1 MDINEVKK
9 FIQDKIETD
18 KLTQKVRTIIKE
30 KKWEKQDLKEGF
42 KESFKPLIKPQ
53 QELNKQIREQ
63 NEENNE
69 QIQQIQQNQLALTE
83 GLAANRLALTQGLD
97 TMAQLLA
104 LEQGRDKQEPFDDDD
119 QFEDSRSQPSSPITE
134 GIPKKTFDPSTGAI
148 PKYQKLIPDMNLTA
162 REVHDLTSAGFVR
175 PTNLINLNK
184 SELDTLLDR
193 TNKVIRSVNGEVN
206 GLNRKKNKTKEEEK
220 NIREK
225 TKSKEVLIEY
235 KKVVQAHITALHF
248 KHGSGVYFN
257 NPHQLLNRLEL
268 LAGSILAGNNGVIPE
283 FSQLIHFLN
292 QINVISKKQL
302 NDLLK
307 NYLNIR

>member
-9 FIQDKIETD
+9 FIQNKIETD
-18 KLTQKVRTIIKE
+18 KLTQKVREVIKE

-63 NEENNE
+63 NEENNQ

-104 LEQGRDKQEPFDDDD
+104 IEQGRNEEEDPFKDTQDDL
-119 QFEDSRSQPSSPITE
+119 FEDARDEPYSEQ
-134 GIPKKTFDPSTGAI
+134 KKGAI
-148 PKYQKLIPDMNLTA
+148 PKQKMLIPEINLTPA
-162 REVHDLTSAGFVR
+162 EVHELTKSGFVR
-175 PTNLINLNK
+175 PNNLGELNK
-184 SELDTLLDR
+184 EELQEILKR
-193 TNKVIRSVNGEVN
+193 TNSAIKSLTGEVN
-206 GLNRKKNKTKEEEK
+206 GLNRKKNKTQTEK
-220 NIREK
+220 NNIQSKNE
-225 TKSKEVLIEY
+225 TKRMMKNY
-235 KKVVQAHITALHF
+235 KKSVEGYLIALNF
-248 KHGSGVYFN
+248 KIGSGVYFN
-257 NPHQLLNRLEL
+257 NPYQLLNRLEL
-268 LAGSILAGNNGVIPE
+268 LAGSILAGNNGAIPE
-283 FSQLIHFLN
+283 FSQLVHFLN

-302 NDLLK
+302 NDLLR